1 MQNGRAVRQKAAP
14 TTEIINHN
22 GKALT
27 VIKGKKVVDRR
38 RAIHA
43 RGRGQL
49 PRKVRHRRRH
59 HRALARGSRRCT
71 IYDTSP
77 SADYESW
84 LLIEA
89 ESECAGEEGA
99 A

>member
-27 VIKGKKVVDRR
+27 VIKGKKVVDRPAAR
-38 RAIHA
+38 DP

-49 PRKVRHRRRH
+49 PSSQSSTSTTTPPS
-59 HRALARGSRRCT
+59 ARSRRCT
-71 IYDTSP
+71 MNDTSP

-84 LLIEA
+84 LLID
-89 ESECAGEEGA
+89 
-99 A
+99 